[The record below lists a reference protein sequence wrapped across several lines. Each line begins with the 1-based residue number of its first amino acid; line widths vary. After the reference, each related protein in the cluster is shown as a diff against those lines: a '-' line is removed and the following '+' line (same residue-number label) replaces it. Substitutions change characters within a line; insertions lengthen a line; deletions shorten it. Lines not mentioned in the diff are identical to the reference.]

1 MLNSTSFVSPTRK
14 ELTEVDCTGR
24 HIKDGHTFY
33 AVMVASRSTV
43 LNNYFLKD
51 TPCLMNKMRQS
62 FMKHFIAKCTLS
74 KTGISCELPSGHVYF
89 LQIVGCTYLFSTRL
103 SSRNQQRCKRCHV
116 QLKNKVVT
124 HREKVLANDYWC
136 KVEGSGLIL
145 TNWDSLTYI
154 VCLIHE

>member
-1 MLNSTSFVSPTRK
+1 
-14 ELTEVDCTGR
+14 
-24 HIKDGHTFY
+24 
-33 AVMVASRSTV
+33 
-43 LNNYFLKD
+43 
-51 TPCLMNKMRQS
+51 
-62 FMKHFIAKCTLS
+62 MKHFIAKCTLS

-89 LQIVGCTYLFSTRL
+89 LQIVGCTYLFSARL

-136 KVEGSGLIL
+136 KVEGSGLIS

-154 VCLIHE
+154 VCLIHEWSCIPLPLKYDHSSWESNSWPCAHQQNTAAGNLSYKMKNAAGNFKLGEGDEILVFKS